1 MPAGTSTEAPPF
13 PVTATLLPAATL
25 LDPALHTAAAKAGR
39 RTRRLV
45 LVALLLSLLVHLA
58 VSLWPADLASA
69 PDATPLTATITE
81 LPPPPTPAATA
92 AAAKPK
98 PKPTRANPV
107 PAPVPPVAAVAAVVP
122 PDTAAADAA
131 AAEARSQATALA
143 DAAAAEAAVTPG
155 AATGNQTLPPRVD
168 LAYKVFYGT
177 RGFLIGDAV
186 YRFEHSNNRYR
197 ISTIGEARG
206 LAALILRGQG
216 KIESRGLITEEGLQP
231 LSFRVERGGP
241 DRVETAA
248 FDWEAGLLT
257 LFDGKTEPLD
267 LPTFDPLALMWQY
280 YFTPPT
286 LDKVT
291 FTVGTPRRIHRY
303 TMTREATENIDWPQ
317 GKINAERWHRQ
328 SEDGKTDAYVWL
340 APSLRHIPVKMRIS
354 NTDRGTIEVVLDSI
368 RVDETAS
375 TSRDELALPRAAP
388 EAATSTAGSPAAA
401 ATGAPQPAATFPAMT
416 GQ

>member
-1 MPAGTSTEAPPF
+1 M
-13 PVTATLLPAATL
+13 TATSLPAANL
-25 LDPALHTAAAKAGR
+25 LAPALHAAAAKAGR
-39 RTRRLV
+39 HTRRLL
-45 LVALLLSLLVHLA
+45 LVALAWSLLVHVA
-58 VSLWPADLASA
+58 VSLWPANLASS
-69 PDATPLTATITE
+69 PDAIPLTATITE
-81 LPPPPTPAATA
+81 LPPPPTVAAT

-98 PKPTRANPV
+98 PKARRVNPT
-107 PAPVPPVAAVAAVVP
+107 PAPPVDAVAEVAP
-122 PDTAAADAA
+122 PDTSAAEAA
-131 AAEARSQATALA
+131 AAVERDQALA
-143 DAAAAEAAVTPG
+143 DAAAATVAAEAVVTPG
-155 AATGNQTLPPRVD
+155 AAAAGKTLPPRVD

-206 LAALILRGQG
+206 LAALVLRGQG
-216 KIESRGLITEEGLQP
+216 KIESRGLITEQGLQP

-286 LDKVT
+286 VDRVT

-303 TMTREATENIDWPQ
+303 TMTRELTENIDWPQ
-317 GKINAERWHRQ
+317 GKIDAERWHRQ

-340 APSLRHIPVKMRIS
+340 APSLRHIPVKMRVS

-368 RVDETAS
+368 RVDETA
-375 TSRDELALPRAAP
+375 TGTARDELAMPRPASA
-388 EAATSTAGSPAAA
+388 AATGAPDSPAAA
-401 ATGAPQPAATFPAMT
+401 ATGGAQPGATFPSLT

>member
-1 MPAGTSTEAPPF
+1 M
-13 PVTATLLPAATL
+13 TATLLPAATL
-25 LDPALHTAAAKAGR
+25 LDPALHVAAAEAGH
-39 RTRRLV
+39 RTRRLL
-45 LVALLLSLLVHLA
+45 LVALALSLLVHLA
-58 VSLWPADLASA
+58 VSLWPVDLASA
-69 PDATPLTATITE
+69 PDATPLTATITA
-81 LPPPPTPAATA
+81 LPPPPTPAST
-92 AAAKPK
+92 AAAKPRPK
-98 PKPTRANPV
+98 PKRANPV
-107 PAPVPPVAAVAAVVP
+107 PSPVPPVEAVAEAVP

-131 AAEARSQATALA
+131 AAEMRDKAAALA
-143 DAAAAEAAVTPG
+143 ASAAAEALVTPG
-155 AATGNQTLPPRVD
+155 AAAGGKVLPPRVD
-168 LAYKVFYGT
+168 LAYKVFFGT

-206 LAALILRGQG
+206 LAALVLRGQG

-257 LFDGKTEPLD
+257 LFDGRTEPLD

-286 LDKVT
+286 VDKVT

-303 TMTREATENIDWPQ
+303 TMTREATESIDWPQ
-317 GKINAERWHRQ
+317 GKIDAERWHRR

-340 APSLRHIPVKMRIS
+340 APSLRHIPVKMRVS

-368 RVDETAS
+368 RVDETAIG
-375 TSRDELALPRAAP
+375 TARDELTMPRAAP
-388 EAATSTAGSPAAA
+388 EAAASTSASPAAA
-401 ATGAPQPAATFPAMT
+401 ATGAPEPAATFPTMT

>member
-1 MPAGTSTEAPPF
+1 MPASIHTAAPTF
-13 PVTATLLPAATL
+13 YVTATSLPAATL
-25 LDPALHTAAAKAGR
+25 LDPALHAAAAKAGQ
-39 RTRRLV
+39 RTQRLL
-45 LVALLLSLLVHLA
+45 LVALALSLLVHLA
-58 VSLWPADLASA
+58 VSLWPADLTAA
-69 PDATPLTATITE
+69 PDSTPLTATITE
-81 LPPPPTPAATA
+81 LPPPPPVASA

-98 PKPTRANPV
+98 PKARRST
-107 PAPVPPVAAVAAVVP
+107 PAAAPIPPVEAVAEVVP
-122 PDTAAADAA
+122 PDTSAADAAAAAERNKAVADAA
-131 AAEARSQATALA
+131 AAEAL
-143 DAAAAEAAVTPG
+143 VVPG
-155 AATGNQTLPPRVD
+155 AAASGKTLPPRVD

-206 LAALILRGQG
+206 LAALVLRGQG
-216 KIESRGLITEEGLQP
+216 KIESRGLITEQGLQP

-257 LFDGKTEPLD
+257 LFDGKTEALD

-286 LDKVT
+286 VDKVT

-303 TMTREATENIDWPQ
+303 TMTRELTENIDWPQ
-317 GKINAERWHRQ
+317 GKIDAERWHRQ

-340 APSLRHIPVKMRIS
+340 APSLRHIPVKMRVS

-368 RVDETAS
+368 RVDETATG

-388 EAATSTAGSPAAA
+388 AADAATSTSPAAA
-401 ATGAPQPAATFPAMT
+401 AAGGAQPGATFPSMT